1 MAKLLSS
8 YKLMILFAL
17 SMLILAMPELS
28 FAGAAAAADAQNN
41 DIVQILCNVINF
53 ITGGIGKAIAIII
66 LISLAISLFLGKVS
80 WGLAIAVAVGMGILF
95 GATTVINA
103 ITAGVG
109 NASTTVICAPVAP

>member
-28 FAGAAAAADAQNN
+28 FAGAAAADAQNN

-109 NASTTVICAPVAP
+109 NASTTVMCAPVAP